1 MELSIIV
8 LLSSLLCWSHGVP
21 KPSPAYGIFP
31 LPQVYDK
38 RAPGGF
44 YYFPSLDSV
53 KQQLTPSR
61 SRDDLH
67 HSDVA
72 KNRSRTGTQYTQSM
86 KMFNLSQHQFSVYER
101 ISGLE
106 EVIHTSPGYD
116 DQLNYDPDLDEVY
129 IPLRNCLSTDSVDI

>member
-31 LPQVYDK
+31 LPQVYDN

-44 YYFPSLDSV
+44 FYFPSLDSLRNH
-53 KQQLTPSR
+53 LTPSR
-61 SRDDLH
+61 SRDGQH

-72 KNRSRTGTQYTQSM
+72 KNRARSETS
-86 KMFNLSQHQFSVYER
+86 LSGV
-101 ISGLE
+101 G

-116 DQLNYDPDLDEVY
+116 SQLNYGQNQTEVNPIN
-129 IPLRNCLSTDSVDI
+129 IP

>member
-53 KQQLTPSR
+53 KQQLIPSR
-61 SRDDLH
+61 SSDDLH
-67 HSDVA
+67 QSDVA
-72 KNRSRTGTQYTQSM
+72 RNRSRTE
-86 KMFNLSQHQFSVYER
+86 YER
-101 ISGLE
+101 ISGE

-116 DQLNYDPDLDEVY
+116 DQLNYDPDLDE
-129 IPLRNCLSTDSVDI
+129 RR